1 MSVCGLY
8 DESGEF
14 AVKVGVPA
22 KSGVSGGIVCAVPG
36 RMGLAVF
43 SQPLGKGGNSVA
55 GVKALSRL
63 SREMKLRGM

>member
-14 AVKVGVPA
+14 AVKAGVPA
-22 KSGVSGGIVCAVPG
+22 KSGVSGGIMCAVPG

-43 SQPLGKGGNSVA
+43 SPPLGSGGNSVA
-55 GVKALSRL
+55 GVEALSRL
-63 SREMKLRGM
+63 SRDLKLRGM